1 MLQFYPYTH
10 QPRNSSKCNLANH
23 HFPLPKPLT
32 SDMPFLLFLYISPP
46 RKIGTPTSLI
56 YGQDS
61 ELNVIKDCTIVHELV
76 PIVTMNTN
84 GMHQHQYHQSGLP
97 EMLDNIPDM
106 SQYENGD
113 SVMLSQ
119 LDIFQ
124 QQQMQSIATTT
135 SGPPPP
141 PSQVNIMTGVYTLQ
155 EEPEETE
162 ENAM

>member
-1 MLQFYPYTH
+1 MNFSFFFSH
-10 QPRNSSKCNLANH
+10 QP
-23 HFPLPKPLT
+23 PKL
-32 SDMPFLLFLYISPP
+32 
-46 RKIGTPTSLI
+46 GTPTSLI

-106 SQYENGD
+106 AQYENGD

-135 SGPPPP
+135 SGAPPP

>member
-1 MLQFYPYTH
+1 M
-10 QPRNSSKCNLANH
+10 
-23 HFPLPKPLT
+23 
-32 SDMPFLLFLYISPP
+32 
-46 RKIGTPTSLI
+46 
-56 YGQDS
+56 
-61 ELNVIKDCTIVHELV
+61 KDCTIAHELV

-84 GMHQHQYHQSGLP
+84 GIHQHQYHQSTLP

-106 SQYENGD
+106 TQYESNEA
-113 SVMLSQ
+113 VMLSQ

-135 SGPPPP
+135 GMGLPPH
-141 PSQVNIMTGVYTLQ
+141 SQVNIMTGVYTLQ

>member
-1 MLQFYPYTH
+1 MT
-10 QPRNSSKCNLANH
+10 
-23 HFPLPKPLT
+23 
-32 SDMPFLLFLYISPP
+32 
-46 RKIGTPTSLI
+46 
-56 YGQDS
+56 
-61 ELNVIKDCTIVHELV
+61 HELV

-84 GMHQHQYHQSGLP
+84 GMHQHQYHQSTLP

-106 SQYENGD
+106 SPYENNEA
-113 SVMLSQ
+113 VMLSQ

-135 SGPPPP
+135 ASSAPPP

-155 EEPEETE
+155 EEPEDTE